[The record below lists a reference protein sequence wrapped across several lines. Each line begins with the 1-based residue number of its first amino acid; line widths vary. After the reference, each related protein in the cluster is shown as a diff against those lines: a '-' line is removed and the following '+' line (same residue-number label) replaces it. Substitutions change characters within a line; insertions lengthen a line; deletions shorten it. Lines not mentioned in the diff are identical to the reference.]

1 MQRPVEHL
9 LNPHVELLR
18 EGAVFHDVTVE
29 ARVTGRYECRFS
41 NQRYQWISFCMAI
54 IPAPPASVSDL
65 VCNRLAIPII
75 AEDHGKG
82 LSHGI
87 LAVKV
92 VIMSRYYS
100 SEKITLTTL
109 MTILLSCSAYFLTT
123 VELRFAQETPPYA
136 HPPPG
141 CHYPLSQIPISCA
154 G

>member
-1 MQRPVEHL
+1 
-9 LNPHVELLR
+9 
-18 EGAVFHDVTVE
+18 
-29 ARVTGRYECRFS
+29 
-41 NQRYQWISFCMAI
+41 MAI
-54 IPAPPASVSDL
+54 IPALPASVSDL
-65 VCNRLAIPII
+65 VGNRLAIPII

-123 VELRFAQETPPYA
+123 VELRFAQETPPYV